1 MTENKEILDWA
12 RDKGY
17 NNYSTTGRQNNKLD
31 NRILVWE
38 SEWSNFKE
46 ATEFADDYI
55 QNDFMKQNYFN
66 FDLTEHMSKFD
77 HKELIQFT
85 AEEIYINRG
94 LNGIYKKQID
104 AYKEQKSGLYPMT
117 KQIDFTKL
125 NYYEQ
130 QPEENTFSDIVLI

>member
-1 MTENKEILDWA
+1 MQKYGYLLTENKEILDWA

-17 NNYSTTGRQNNKLD
+17 NNYPTTGRQNNKLD

-55 QNDFMKQNYFN
+55 QNDFMKQKLFN

-104 AYKEQKSGLYPMT
+104 AYKEQKSGLY
-117 KQIDFTKL
+117 
-125 NYYEQ
+125 
-130 QPEENTFSDIVLI
+130 S